1 MLRNPLEIIEYAHQA
16 QAELCDALERI
27 ADGLPDDVDRRL
39 CSRVSASL
47 RFEIPLHHRDED
59 EALFPQLRRRAW
71 PSDSMDAILD
81 RLSREHDTD
90 ADLGG
95 ELAEWLDH
103 LAEGKRLAN
112 PDMVGYMLRGFF
124 ESYRRHLH
132 WENTLVL
139 PVARR
144 RLSEEDFTFI
154 ARVMKKN
161 RAEAGP

>member
-1 MLRNPLEIIEYAHQA
+1 MQRNPLEIIQHAHLA
-16 QAELCDALERI
+16 QSELCDALERI

-39 CSRVSASL
+39 CAWAASSL
-47 RFEIPLHHRDED
+47 KYDVPLHHRDED
-59 EALFPQLRRRAW
+59 QGLFPQLRRRAW

-81 RLSREHDTD
+81 RLTHEHDSDT
-90 ADLGG
+90 DLGT

-103 LAEGKRLAN
+103 LAEGRRLAN

-132 WENTLVL
+132 WEDTLVM

-144 RLSEEDFTFI
+144 RLGDDDFIVI
-154 ARVMKKN
+154 AEVMERNRV
-161 RAEAGP
+161 EAS